1 MTMAT
6 MLDVVSVR
14 KEFPLLARTVKGKLL
29 AFLDNAATSQK
40 PLAVLDCL
48 NEYYRLHNAN
58 VHRAPHT
65 VGEEATALYEGA
77 RAKIAQFLN
86 APSPE
91 SIVFTKSTTEAI
103 NLVAHAWGDKF
114 VGEDDEVIV
123 TEMEHHSNIV
133 PWYMLC
139 ERKGCQLRPAPV
151 NDDGTLDYDALER
164 LITERTKMVA
174 VTHMSNVLGT
184 INPIEE
190 ITRLAH
196 RHGAVVMVD
205 GAQSAPHLPID
216 VVSLDVDYFAFSGH
230 KMCGPTGSG
239 GLYGRPE
246 LLEAMDPFLGGG
258 EMISKVTFDR
268 IDWHD
273 VPFKFEAGTPC
284 IGQSIGLGAAV
295 DYLTDI
301 GLERI
306 HRHEV
311 ELMDYAIASLR
322 EMDGVTLYGT
332 APKKGG
338 IVAFNLEEVHPH
350 DLATFLDAHGIAI
363 RAGHHCAQPLM
374 RRFDVVATARASFY
388 LYNTP
393 DEIDRFVTALAEA
406 QTFFGR
412 G

>member
-1 MTMAT
+1 MTMST
-6 MLDVVSVR
+6 VLDVASVR
-14 KEFPLLARTVKGKLL
+14 KEFPLLARTVQGKPL

-40 PLAVLDCL
+40 PLAVLNCL
-48 NEYYRLHNAN
+48 DEYYRLHNAN

-114 VGEDDEVIV
+114 VGEDDELIV

-139 ERKGCQLRPAPV
+139 ERKGCQLKPAPV

>member
-14 KEFPLLARTVKGKLL
+14 KEFPLLARTVKGKPL

-65 VGEEATALYEGA
+65 VGEEATALYEDA

>member
-14 KEFPLLARTVKGKLL
+14 KEFPLLARTVKGKPL

>member
-1 MTMAT
+1 MTMST
-6 MLDVVSVR
+6 VLDVASVR
-14 KEFPLLARTVKGKLL
+14 KEFPLLARTVHGKPL

-40 PLAVLDCL
+40 PLAVLNCL
-48 NEYYRLHNAN
+48 DEYYRLHNAN

-77 RAKIAQFLN
+77 RAKIARFLN

-139 ERKGCQLRPAPV
+139 ERKGCQLKPAPV

-311 ELMDYAIASLR
+311 ELMDYAITSLR
-322 EMDGVTLYGT
+322 EMDGVMLYGT

>member
-6 MLDVVSVR
+6 TLDVASVR
-14 KEFPLLARTVKGKLL
+14 KEFPLLSRTVHGKPL

-48 NEYYRLHNAN
+48 DEYYRLHNAN

-77 RAKIAQFLN
+77 RAKIAKFLN

-139 ERKGCQLRPAPV
+139 ERKGCQLKPAPV

-216 VVSLDVDYFAFSGH
+216 VMSLDADYFAFSGH

-311 ELMDYAIASLR
+311 ELKDYAIASLR

-332 APKKGG
+332 APEKGG

-388 LYNTP
+388 LYNTS
-393 DEIDRFVTALAEA
+393 DEIDRFVAALAEA

>member
-6 MLDVVSVR
+6 TLDVASVR
-14 KEFPLLARTVKGKLL
+14 KEFPLLSRTVHGKPL

-48 NEYYRLHNAN
+48 DEYYRLHNAN

-77 RAKIAQFLN
+77 RAKIAKFLN

-114 VGEDDEVIV
+114 VGEDDEIIV

-139 ERKGCQLRPAPV
+139 ERKGCQLKPAPV

-216 VVSLDVDYFAFSGH
+216 VMSLDADYFAFSGH

-311 ELMDYAIASLR
+311 ELKDYAIASLR

-332 APKKGG
+332 APEKGG

-388 LYNTP
+388 LYNTS